1 MLAVQSMII
10 DPADAVHLNIGGQR
24 FTTSRAVLRRG
35 APDFFDSIT
44 DVTTE
49 NTQRD
54 NPDASNQPIE
64 VLIDRD
70 PRHFHVVLAFL
81 RNGRCT
87 LPDTIQG
94 LVELR
99 AEAEAYQ
106 VPLPTWYVSGPTTS
120 ACGAVHA
127 SQFSC
132 PASTLATFRARH
144 RLPCQVQQ
152 LVHQIDESQS
162 MRVHRRLQNAA
173 ASRELLQVGNVVM
186 QTTCHCQLSTTYM
199 PVP

>member
-1 MLAVQSMII
+1 MLI
-10 DPADAVHLNIGGQR
+10 DPADAVHLNVGGQR
-24 FTTSRAVLRRG
+24 FTTSHTVLRRG

-44 DVTTE
+44 DVEVE

-54 NPDASNQPIE
+54 SPDASNQPIE

-70 PRHFHVVLAFL
+70 PRHFHAVLAFL

-106 VPLPTWYVSGPTTS
+106 VLCRPGTYLVPQPLRVVLCKSLRLPSRAG
-120 ACGAVHA
+120 
-127 SQFSC
+127 
-132 PASTLATFRARH
+132 TLATCHPRH

-152 LVHQIDESQS
+152 LVDQIDDSQS
-162 MRVHRRLQNAA
+162 IRVHRRLQKAA
-173 ASRELLQVGNVVM
+173 ASRDLLQVCNRNIVT
-186 QTTCHCQLSTTYM
+186 QTTCHSQLSTAYM

>member
-1 MLAVQSMII
+1 MLI
-10 DPADAVHLNIGGQR
+10 DPADAVHLNVGGQR
-24 FTTSRAVLRRG
+24 FTTSRTVLRRG

-44 DVTTE
+44 DVEIE

-54 NPDASNQPIE
+54 SPDASNQPIE

-70 PRHFHVVLAFL
+70 PRHFHAVLAFL

-106 VPLPTWYVSGPTTS
+106 VL
-120 ACGAVHA
+120 C
-127 SQFSC
+127 
-132 PASTLATFRARH
+132 
-144 RLPCQVQQ
+144 
-152 LVHQIDESQS
+152 
-162 MRVHRRLQNAA
+162 
-173 ASRELLQVGNVVM
+173 
-186 QTTCHCQLSTTYM
+186 
-199 PVP
+199 